1 MAAALI
7 GVDPAKRAHTIEVLD
22 ASQTTLATARFDNN
36 NDGYRQMRALA
47 RRWPS
52 RVWAIEGAT
61 GVGLQLAQRLVAD
74 GEAVLDVPSKLST
87 RARAIDTGHGRKND
101 PSDAHAV
108 RRGGTAH
115 PGAARGRAR

>member
-22 ASQTTLATARFDNN
+22 PSQTTLATARFDNN
-36 NDGYRQMRALA
+36 NDGYR
-47 RRWPS
+47 P
-52 RVWAIEGAT
+52 
-61 GVGLQLAQRLVAD
+61 D

-87 RARAIDTGHGRKND
+87 RARAIDTGHGPKND
-101 PSDAHAV
+101 PAV
-108 RRGGTAH
+108 RVRSRRGGTAH